1 MPKTKRARHTVSTEA
16 RINAAQEKVVR
27 QKARYDNAVAKLEE
41 LLKQRERLR
50 QKELM
55 AAIDKSDHTFE
66 EIGYSLEFV
75 GTNE

>member
-1 MPKTKRARHTVSTEA
+1 M
-16 RINAAQEKVVR
+16 R

-55 AAIDKSDHTFE
+55 AAIDKSDHTVE
-66 EIGYSLEFV
+66 EIMQFIKG
-75 GTNE
+75 

>member
-1 MPKTKRARHTVSTEA
+1 MHKTRKSRHTVPIEA

-27 QKARYDNAVAKLEE
+27 QKTRYDNAVAVLEE

-50 QKELM
+50 QKELI

-66 EIGYSLEFV
+66 EIMQFIKG
-75 GTNE
+75 